1 MLREPTDVLMLDE
14 PTNDLDIPSIE
25 VLERALIE
33 FPGAV
38 VLITHDRHMLDRVC
52 TDLIGLHGD
61 GRWGNYGSVAQ
72 WQEAETQRGL
82 VKQQPTSAKRESK
95 RQQIVRPKQV
105 GLTYHEKQEWAGM
118 EERIFAAEAEVA
130 RLQAELNDPTVAADH
145 EKLHSTY
152 EAHRAAQQ
160 QLDNLFARWEEL
172 EQKMAPQ

>member
-1 MLREPTDVLMLDE
+1 MLDE

-61 GRWGNYGSVAQ
+61 GCWGSYGSVAQ
-72 WQEAETQRGL
+72 WQEAETQRAETQRGKARL
-82 VKQQPTSAKRESK
+82 VEQQPASVKRKSK
-95 RQQIVRPKQV
+95 RQQTVRPKQA
-105 GLTYHEKQEWAGM
+105 GLTYHEKQEWGEM
-118 EERIFAAEAEVA
+118 EERIFAAEAEMA
-130 RLQAELNDPTVAADH
+130 RLQAELNDPAVAADH
-145 EKLHSTY
+145 ERLHSTY
-152 EAHRAAQQ
+152 ESHRAAQQ